1 MSSVSGISA
10 VGHALSSLKAMP
22 DPVRAYL
29 EDFMFEQRSLVGL
42 EIDRSGKSIEHF
54 GDFTKLGMQSDGRE
68 LLDFVTGL
76 DTDASHVVPLVQFHA
91 CPPVH
96 LHLAVLEGRRFI
108 LAYTAES
115 AYEELGVQ
123 QQLSN
128 ELSLQNSEKTQTIQA
143 LTQAQNLLRE
153 SEREL
158 KRAHDLKSLFIS
170 KMSHEFGTPIT
181 AVLGRLRLLEQEL
194 SATSDNVRSHFSVV
208 RRGVLHLHQLVQ
220 SVLDEAR
227 LEQGTLRL
235 EPGNVV
241 LSTLCEDLEL
251 LFLPLAQEK
260 NLDFETAFESE
271 QTLWIDGLRVKQILI
286 NLVSNAIKYTPSGKV
301 SLYVHW
307 RTGKLSVSVQ
317 DTGPGMSKEQANS
330 LFMPFRRLDEKTKVS
345 GTGLGLAIS
354 LELAEHMGGSIEVQS
369 TLGQGSRFV
378 LTLPCELADVQR
390 MRDTKALKLLV
401 VDDDSDIRE
410 LLYLLLVR
418 EGAEVMQ
425 AENGAEAEKAWR
437 TMQPDV
443 ILLDMQLGVENGAQ
457 VARSLRKLG
466 CVSRIVALSASNSD
480 ETSRQA
486 LSGGCDAFL
495 SKPVDFEK
503 LKSLMQ
509 EQ

>member
-1 MSSVSGISA
+1 MILGELPSA
-10 VGHALSSLKAMP
+10 SSLKAMP
-22 DPVRAYL
+22 APVRAYL
-29 EDFMFEQRSLVGL
+29 EDVMFEQRNLVGL
-42 EIDRSGKSIEHF
+42 ELDSRNQCIERF
-54 GDFTKLGMQSDGRE
+54 GDFAQLGMHTDGSE

-76 DTDASHVVPLVQFHA
+76 DTESTHVVPLVKFHN
-91 CPPVH
+91 CPPTH
-96 LHLAVLEGRRFI
+96 LHLAILNGRRFV

-128 ELSLQNSEKTQTIQA
+128 ELSLQNTEKTQTIQA
-143 LTQAQNLLRE
+143 LTQAQNLLRD

-194 SATSDNVRSHFSVV
+194 SQTSDVVRSHFSVV

-241 LSTLCEDLEL
+241 LSSLCEDLEM

-260 NLDFETAFESE
+260 NLEFETAHESE

-301 SLYVHW
+301 ALYLHW
-307 RTGKLSVSVQ
+307 RAGKLSVSVQ
-317 DTGPGMSKEQANS
+317 DTGPGMSLDQAKS

-354 LELAEHMGGSIEVQS
+354 LELAEHMGGTIEVQS

-390 MRDTKALKLLV
+390 MRDSKALKILV
-401 VDDDSDIRE
+401 VDDDADIRE

-418 EGAEVMQ
+418 DGAEVMQ
-425 AENGAEAEKAWR
+425 AENGLEAENAWR

-443 ILLDMQLGVENGAQ
+443 ILLDMQLGTENGAQ

-466 CVSRIVALSASNSD
+466 AVSRIVALSASNSD

-495 SKPVDFEK
+495 SQPVDFEK